1 MRKTMQLITIVSAFF
16 AAGSA
21 ASAATLEDFN
31 KAFAAASASVNE
43 AASIKNQWTSTT
55 QALADSKK
63 ASDAKDFDRAVALA
77 KQAEALARASLFQ
90 ARSEA
95 AAWKDAEI
103 K

>member
-1 MRKTMQLITIVSAFF
+1 MRKTMQLLAIVSTFY
-16 AAGSA
+16 AAGST

-31 KAFAAASASVNE
+31 KAFAAATASVNE
-43 AASIKNQWTSTT
+43 AAAVKNQWTTTT

-63 ASDAKDFDRAVALA
+63 AADAKDFDNAVSLA

-90 ARSEA
+90 ARAEST
-95 AAWKDAEI
+95 AWKDAEI